1 MASNLLDDAQL
12 LQQGLASLSLSADEL
27 QQQQVLA
34 YIRLLLQWNKAYN
47 LTAAKDAQE
56 IMVRHVLDSLTLLP
70 FITKKKVL
78 DVGSGAG
85 FPGVMLAIFLKD
97 NDIIVLDSNSK
108 KTRFLNQVKIEL
120 SLDNLTVVNQRI
132 EDYQQ
137 DNIATIVSRAYS
149 SLLDFVKSTAHLC
162 KQGDTQ
168 LLAMKGKYPTEELQ
182 QLSGDIKVAVRPTV
196 VPLQQ
201 TERHIVVI
209 SYK

>member
-1 MASNLLDDAQL
+1 
-12 LQQGLASLSLSADEL
+12 
-27 QQQQVLA
+27 VLA